1 MRAVNETRKPRHF
14 VIVNPVAGHGR
25 CGRLFRG
32 VRRELTRRGL
42 DFDFHYT
49 NEPLEAPDVAK
60 MVIEEGFTDI
70 VAMGGDGTINEVVNG
85 MLDTGSDLPLAVI
98 PAGSGNDF
106 ARMNRIP
113 LDPVKAIDVLLGG
126 RHALT
131 DVGSVNADQYF
142 VNGLGI
148 GLDAQVAKDVQ
159 SSTHS
164 RGAAAYLAA
173 AIRQAFRFD
182 AFPITLR
189 SQDWHQTFS
198 CISLGIANGR
208 YVGGGFQMAPRA
220 RVNDGLL
227 DVCIVEDMPK
237 AKRIVS
243 LPKARKGTHLALPA
257 VTYRQLKEVEVSSSG
272 KLVAHI
278 DGEPYRLPTE
288 SFHVR
293 LCPQCLRL
301 VVP

>member
-131 DVGSVNADQYF
+131 DA
-142 VNGLGI
+142 
-148 GLDAQVAKDVQ
+148 
-159 SSTHS
+159 
-164 RGAAAYLAA
+164 
-173 AIRQAFRFD
+173 
-182 AFPITLR
+182 
-189 SQDWHQTFS
+189 
-198 CISLGIANGR
+198 
-208 YVGGGFQMAPRA
+208 
-220 RVNDGLL
+220 
-227 DVCIVEDMPK
+227 
-237 AKRIVS
+237 VS
-243 LPKARKGTHLALPA
+243 YTHL
-257 VTYRQLKEVEVSSSG
+257 R
-272 KLVAHI
+272 AH
-278 DGEPYRLPTE
+278 ET
-288 SFHVR
+288 
-293 LCPQCLRL
+293 
-301 VVP
+301 